1 VKRKTKII
9 QVGVGGFGRGWFE
22 VVKESPEWEIEA
34 IVDINK
40 KATEEIV
47 EKFNFPE
54 DKTFTSL
61 KDCLKKVEAN
71 AVLNITPPKVHK
83 EITEIAVKNGLDV
96 LVEKPISDN
105 MKDAEKMVEMAEKN
119 GRKLMVS
126 QNYRFS
132 SVVRTLRKEIEKE
145 SIGKISYCVVNFQKG
160 PKFTGFRVKMEQPLL
175 IDMAIHHFDLM
186 RYFIGEDPVEV
197 FAESYNPYWSW
208 FSGDACLNVIFK
220 FEDDVYVNYSGSWV
234 SKGKQTTWNG
244 DWEIYGEKGTLILK
258 DDRIYF
264 IKYDK
269 VKEIKKIKMKREGQ
283 KHSLYEFYSSIIQ
296 DREPETS
303 GKDNLKSISMVFN
316 SLKSIKERKTVK
328 FKK

>member
-1 VKRKTKII
+1 
-9 QVGVGGFGRGWFE
+9 
-22 VVKESPEWEIEA
+22 
-34 IVDINK
+34 
-40 KATEEIV
+40 
-47 EKFNFPE
+47 
-54 DKTFTSL
+54 
-61 KDCLKKVEAN
+61 LKKVEAD
-71 AVLNITPPKVHK
+71 AVLNITPPDIHR

-105 MKDAEKMVEMAEKN
+105 MKDAEKMVEIAEKN

-186 RYFIGEDPVEV
+186 RYFIGKDPVEV

-208 FSGDACLNVIFK
+208 FSGDACLNVLFK

-258 DDRIYF
+258 DNRIFLVKSDRQ
-264 IKYDK
+264 
-269 VKEIKKIKMKREGQ
+269 KEIKLVNMKREGQ
-283 KHSLYEFYSSIIQ
+283 KYSLYEFYLAITQ
-296 DREPETS
+296 NREPETS

-316 SLKSIKERKTVK
+316 SLKSIKKKRIIKFRKWG
-328 FKK
+328 KK